1 MTGSFLTNQPGRE
14 GEPSTRTAVAPAV
27 QSALAL
33 GEGGGSLAPEDAGA
47 NEFARIFAA
56 LRRFAWLIIAVTILG
71 TAGGILAT
79 RFLHPEYVAG
89 GTIYIEKGRGPN
101 AGPIQAPQLLSSF
114 NWVELIKTYSVLDPV
129 VRELT
134 LYLRPG
140 KGSTPGLFD
149 GFGLSERFTP
159 GAYTL
164 KVDADGARYSLVNA
178 AGLELSKGAVTD
190 SVGREAGF
198 LWQPGPK
205 HLVAGFKAQFTLLTP
220 RDAATQLREALNVSL
235 PNEDG
240 SFMEIGLSGTN
251 PDQIATTINA
261 VQKQFV
267 SVAADL
273 KKQQL
278 RELSALLADQVSQQ
292 EQKLRQS
299 ESALEAYKV
308 ATITQP
314 KEDVAIASGLQMT
327 SNPAY
332 SRYFEQRVEVETIRN
347 ERRSIEEILA
357 RSADGSNTVDAFQTV
372 PAVRGAP
379 DFSKVLTE
387 LSEAESQL
395 RALRTRYTD
404 EYSGVKTLQDR
415 ITTLRQQ
422 TIPTYATA
430 LVRQLKIRESEL
442 EGRIN
447 SAGQELRSIPV
458 RTITEG
464 RLQREY
470 ESAKVLFLNLQNRYE
485 EAKLAEISA
494 IPDVRIHD
502 EAVPPTQPTRNQAP
516 KIILMAFAASLGLGL
531 ALAVLLDRLDKR
543 FRYPEQATQDLGLAI
558 LGAVPR
564 IPGARGGHPAPPEEM
579 AQVVEAFRSIRLNL
593 AHSFEPGAP
602 ICITISSPSP
612 GDGKSLIASN
622 LALSFAEAGYRT
634 MLIDGDTRRGNLHRT
649 FGAERRPGLLD
660 HLGTGDLP
668 VERAFRPTSHKN
680 LTLIPCGI
688 RLQHGPELLG
698 SARMP
703 ELIARLK
710 TQFEVILIDSPPL
723 GAGIDPFVLG
733 THSSNMLIVLR
744 SGETDREM
752 AETKLR
758 ILDRLP
764 VRVLGAV
771 LNHIDAG
778 AGAYKY
784 YSYSYGYAAEDESEE
799 KTPGKLPTAG
809 AGQPAGA

>member
-1 MTGSFLTNQPGRE
+1 MTGSFLTGQSGRDSDPIE
-14 GEPSTRTAVAPAV
+14 RVGLTPAV
-27 QSALAL
+27 QTALAAADPNAVAFPA
-33 GEGGGSLAPEDAGA
+33 EASGA
-47 NEFARIFAA
+47 DQFGRIIAA
-56 LRRFAWLIIAVTILG
+56 LRRFAWLIVAVTILG
-71 TAGGILAT
+71 TAGGIMAT
-79 RFLHPEYVAG
+79 RFLPEEYVAG

-129 VRELT
+129 VRELN

-140 KGSTPGLFD
+140 KGATADLFS
-149 GFGLSERFTP
+149 GFALSERFHP
-159 GAYTL
+159 GQYTIT
-164 KVDADGARYSLVNA
+164 VDGDGARYSLVNN

-205 HLVAGFKAQFTLLTP
+205 RLVAGLKARFTLLTP
-220 RDAATQLREALNVSL
+220 RDAASSLREALVVRL

-240 SFMEIGLSGTN
+240 SFMELSLAGTD
-251 PDQIATTINA
+251 PQQIATTINA

-278 RELSALLADQVSQQ
+278 RELSTLLADQVSQQ
-292 EQKLRQS
+292 EVKLRQS
-299 ESALEAYKV
+299 ESALEGYKV

-347 ERRSIEEILA
+347 ERRSIEDVLA
-357 RSADGSNTVDAFQTV
+357 RSADGSNTVDAFQTI
-372 PAVRGAP
+372 PAVRSAP
-379 DFSKVLTE
+379 DFTKVLQE

-395 RALRTRYTD
+395 RALRTKYTD
-404 EYSGVKTLQDR
+404 EFSGVKALQDR
-415 ITTLRQQ
+415 INGLRQQ

-430 LVRQLKIRESEL
+430 LVRQLRIRESEL
-442 EGRIN
+442 DGRIN

-502 EAVPPTQPTRNQAP
+502 EAVAPTRPSRNQAP
-516 KIILMAFAASLGLGL
+516 RIILMAFAASLGLGL

-543 FRYPEQATQDLGLAI
+543 FRYPEQATHDLGLAI

-564 IPGARGGHPAPPEEM
+564 IPGARGGRPAPPEEM

-612 GDGKSLIASN
+612 GDGKSLISSN

-634 MLIDGDTRRGNLHRT
+634 VLIDGDTRRGNLHRT
-649 FGAERRPGLLD
+649 FAAERRPGLLD
-660 HLGTGDLP
+660 HLGSMEVPL
-668 VERAFRPTSHKN
+668 ERAFRPTSHKN
-680 LTLIPCGI
+680 LTLVPCGV

-703 ELIARLK
+703 ELIARLRS
-710 TQFEVILIDSPPL
+710 QFEVILVDSPPL

-733 THSSNMLIVLR
+733 THTGNMMIVLR

-764 VRVLGAV
+764 VRMLGAV

-799 KTPGKLPTAG
+799 KAPGRLPSAK
-809 AGQPAGA
+809 AEV